1 MLRDAAHVSAVDRLA
16 QLNDE
21 DARILEFEQAFP
33 RHTVHKEARIRRQFG
48 YSSAR
53 YYQIL
58 GNLIESP
65 AALVAYPMLINRLRR
80 VRDER
85 RDRRNR
91 PVADCP
97 TSERPL

>member
-1 MLRDAAHVSAVDRLA
+1 MQSSASASTTPAVS
-16 QLNDE
+16 LNDE
-21 DARILEFEQAFP
+21 DVRILEFEQTYP
-33 RHTVHKEARIRRQFG
+33 QHSVQKEARLRREFG

-58 GNLIESP
+58 GTLIESP

-85 RDRRNR
+85 RERRNR
-91 PVADCP
+91 SATD
-97 TSERPL
+97 

>member
-1 MLRDAAHVSAVDRLA
+1 MHEATQASVLRQSQLDA
-16 QLNDE
+16 E
-21 DARILEFEQAFP
+21 DARILEFEQEFP
-33 RHTVHKEARIRRQFG
+33 RHSVHKEARIRRQFG

-65 AALVAYPMLINRLRR
+65 AALVAYPMLVNRLRR

-85 RDRRNR
+85 RERRNR
-91 PVADCP
+91 PVTDHP